1 VRPRYAHVTLATG
14 LNLLLRMPANADSG
28 KSPPLITFG
37 FFKEVAEGDSAA
49 RAVVTRKCQG
59 CRLPRRGSPP

>member
-1 VRPRYAHVTLATG
+1 MCERKLKSLVRPRYAHVTLATG

-37 FFKEVAEGDSAA
+37 FFKEVELRRSQG
-49 RAVVTRKCQG
+49 AVT
-59 CRLPRRGSPP
+59 